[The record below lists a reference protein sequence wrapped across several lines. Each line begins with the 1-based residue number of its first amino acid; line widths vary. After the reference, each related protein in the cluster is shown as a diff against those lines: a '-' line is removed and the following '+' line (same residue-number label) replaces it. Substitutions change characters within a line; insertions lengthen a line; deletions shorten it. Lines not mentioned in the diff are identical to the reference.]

1 MFGWVGRCVWILEIE
16 FVGRINARYITC
28 IGCSFYSSIF
38 RINDYSAMC
47 MSDKIQFLTGY
58 GMQNNVKN
66 RRCET
71 IFKAILRSILS
82 IVKHYEKRVCFFK
95 MAENVKTQII
105 INIGKL
111 LDIHSFVFYENIY
124 VMMV

>member
-1 MFGWVGRCVWILEIE
+1 M
-16 FVGRINARYITC
+16 
-28 IGCSFYSSIF
+28 
-38 RINDYSAMC
+38 NDYSAMC
-47 MSDKIQFLTGY
+47 MNDKIQFLTGY

-82 IVKHYEKRVCFFK
+82 IVKHYEKRVFFLKWQK
-95 MAENVKTQII
+95 MVHLRDVIKTQII

-111 LDIHSFVFYENIY
+111 LDIHFFVFYEKIY

>member
-38 RINDYSAMC
+38 RMNDYSAMC

-95 MAENVKTQII
+95 MAENGSST
-105 INIGKL
+105 
-111 LDIHSFVFYENIY
+111 
-124 VMMV
+124 